1 VPEIFSHQNDC
12 HGRNQENG
20 IGVKRGSGEFR
31 ESNPW
36 RCGQCS
42 VIDRLSQS

>member
-12 HGRNQENG
+12 HGRDQESG

-31 ESNPW
+31 ESNPR
-36 RCGQCS
+36 RCG
-42 VIDRLSQS
+42 